1 MIQARARRVWNPLLY
16 LSLLC
21 YALVYLPLILVMIF
35 SFNSSEAN
43 LFPFQR
49 FSLRWYGVMF
59 SDDQM
64 MAALRNSLTVGV
76 ATIALSL
83 SLGISSALALR
94 RLNFPGKAVYQF
106 IVLMPFILPEITT
119 GLALLTL
126 FILLGIQLSLT
137 TVIIGHTVYTL
148 SIAHRLIAARLL
160 QVPRSLEEASAD
172 LGAGWWRTF
181 FLVTLPSIRT
191 AVITA
196 GLLVFAVSFDETAIT
211 VMVTGGD
218 NTLPMIIWGMMRRGF
233 TPEVNAVATLVFVVS
248 LGLMALVGLTQRPA
262 DA

>member
-1 MIQARARRVWNPLLY
+1 MMNSRVRRVWSPLLY
-16 LSLLC
+16 LTFLG
-21 YALVYLPLILVMIF
+21 YALVYLPLILVMIL
-35 SFNSSEAN
+35 SFNSSDAN

-49 FSLRWYGVMF
+49 LSLRWYGVMF

-64 MAALRNSLTVGV
+64 MAALRNSLLVGSATVVLALGLGV
-76 ATIALSL
+76 
-83 SLGISSALALR
+83 SSALALR
-94 RLNFPGKAVYQF
+94 RLNVRGKGVYQF

-119 GLALLTL
+119 GLALLSL
-126 FILLGIQLSLT
+126 FILLGIQLSLI

-148 SIAHRLIAARLL
+148 AIAHRVVAARLL
-160 QVPRSLEEASAD
+160 QVPHNLEEASSD
-172 LGAGWWRTF
+172 LGAGWWRTL

-196 GLLVFAVSFDETAIT
+196 GLLIFAVSFDETAIT

-233 TPEVNAVATLVFVVS
+233 TPEVNAVATLVFIVS
-248 LGLMALVGLTQRPA
+248 LFVMTLVGLLQRPQ
-262 DA
+262 D